1 MDDDVIFIV
10 FLISD
15 LRCSNAE
22 EEKADV
28 DVKVLDVVAVAT
40 KAMDFIVLDVV
51 AVATKAMDLI
61 RRRRDHMFRRRLLA
75 EE

>member
-22 EEKADV
+22 EEEKADV
-28 DVKVLDVVAVAT
+28 DVKVLDVVAVA
-40 KAMDFIVLDVV
+40 I
-51 AVATKAMDLI
+51 KAMDLI
-61 RRRRDHMFRRRLLA
+61 
-75 EE
+75 

>member
-1 MDDDVIFIV
+1 MDGGVIFIV

-28 DVKVLDVVAVAT
+28 VD
-40 KAMDFIVLDVV
+40 IVLDVV

-61 RRRRDHMFRRRLLA
+61 
-75 EE
+75 

>member
-1 MDDDVIFIV
+1 MDGVIFIV
-10 FLISD
+10 FLIND

-28 DVKVLDVVAVAT
+28 VD
-40 KAMDFIVLDVV
+40 IVLDVV

-61 RRRRDHMFRRRLLA
+61 RRRRDHMFSERIRRRRLL
-75 EE
+75 